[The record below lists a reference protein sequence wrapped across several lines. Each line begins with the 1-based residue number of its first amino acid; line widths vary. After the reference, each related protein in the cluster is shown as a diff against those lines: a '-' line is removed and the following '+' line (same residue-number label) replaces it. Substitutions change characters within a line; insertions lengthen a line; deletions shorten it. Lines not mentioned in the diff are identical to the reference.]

1 MAVCGLV
8 DVKLMLNLIDCW
20 LHGKF
25 APCVI
30 VLAGVCVGGKG
41 HVNIVDEK
49 AKILF
54 SLFRVDRN
62 TFRFS
67 EYGQSCYGLR
77 IGNRT
82 QAFQWYHIQ

>member
-1 MAVCGLV
+1 MAVCGRKADVEPHRLLV
-8 DVKLMLNLIDCW
+8 GREN
-20 LHGKF
+20 F
-25 APCVI
+25 APRV
-30 VLAGVCVGGKG
+30 VTMSAGVCVGGKG